1 MRILTVAFFVL
12 VAVLLV
18 RQARII
24 EWATVAQTLRAD
36 RPATL
41 ALAAAVGACS
51 YAAYAGYELIARRY
65 SAHRLPAPLTAAV
78 GVISYSFNLNLGV
91 WVGGIGFRYR
101 LYSQLGVDAPTTA
114 KLYASTL
121 VTNWTGYLAVAGVVF
136 SLYGLDLPPQWKLSD
151 AGLRWVGV
159 LLVVAAAAWLLA
171 CWRARR
177 RQWSLRG
184 HEIELP
190 LGRMAA
196 GQMALGGTNW
206 LLMAGV
212 IHVLMPHVASA
223 PGYGAVLGTL
233 LLAAIAGVA
242 THIPA
247 GLGVLEAVFLA
258 LLGHRVP
265 HAQLLG
271 ALLAYRAIYF
281 LAPLVVTGLGYALL
295 ESRLKRQRVAG

>member
-1 MRILTVAFFVL
+1 VRILTGVFFAL

-18 RQARII
+18 RQARTI
-24 EWATVAQTLRAD
+24 EWVTVGETLRSY
-36 RPATL
+36 RPGTL
-41 ALAAAVGACS
+41 ALAAAIGLTS
-51 YAAYAGYELIARRY
+51 YAIYAGYELVARHY
-65 SAHRLPAPLTAAV
+65 SGHKLPVPLTAAV

-101 LYSQLGVDAPTTA
+101 LYSQLGVDTPTTA

-121 VTNWTGYLAVAGVVF
+121 LTNWTGYLAVAGVVF
-136 SLYGLDLPPQWKLSD
+136 TLYGLDLPPEWELSD
-151 AGLRWVGV
+151 AGLRWIGAV
-159 LLVVAAAAWLLA
+159 LVVAAAGWLLA
-171 CWRARR
+171 CWRSRR
-177 RQWSLRG
+177 REWSLRG
-184 HEIELP
+184 HAIELP
-190 LGRMAA
+190 PGRMATA
-196 GQMALGGTNW
+196 QMALGGVNW
-206 LLMAGV
+206 MLMAGV
-212 IHVLMPHVASA
+212 IYALLPQVPSA

-271 ALLAYRAIYF
+271 ALLAYRAVYF
-281 LAPLVVTGLGYALL
+281 LAPLAFTGLGYALL
-295 ESRLKRQRVAG
+295 ESRLRRSTPG